1 MNDEQ
6 ELVVTYA
13 ASDVRATDDF
23 YRGIRKALMGADGFR
38 PDHYHSYDTS
48 RLGGTMADSETP
60 EVKLL
65 NRYTEAEVFIF
76 DTKVVIVTANG
87 IVREI
92 GRA

>member
-1 MNDEQ
+1 
-6 ELVVTYA
+6 
-13 ASDVRATDDF
+13 
-23 YRGIRKALMGADGFR
+23 
-38 PDHYHSYDTS
+38 
-48 RLGGTMADSETP
+48 MADSETP
-60 EVKLL
+60 EVRLL